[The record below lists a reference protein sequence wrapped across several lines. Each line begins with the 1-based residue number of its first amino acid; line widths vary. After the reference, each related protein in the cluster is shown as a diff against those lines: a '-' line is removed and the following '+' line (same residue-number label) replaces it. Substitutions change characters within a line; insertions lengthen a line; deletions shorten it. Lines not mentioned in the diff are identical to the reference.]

1 MKKFILIILFLFI
14 TNYIFSQ
21 TSIYPDSTGIKVLY
35 ENEYTYQADRLN
47 NGSIELYNRTNKWIN
62 QTKIHKHTGDF
73 PDENTP
79 DLESNEWKKQTD
91 ILYSILEESY
101 SSEEKEK
108 IKEIG
113 WGGECTIE
121 LYINPETGKVDD
133 VRFSFFRLSYPL
145 SRRELGNQAPE
156 ELNVFIVQLF
166 HQCCGLFDH
175 LFFFHIAPPLGGEAL
190 REGLSCFTPYDV
202 ILAFP
207 TCRKPLFSVDNR
219 NYVWFRNFLAA
230 SRPRTKSATISS
242 SRSLSSGSFFSI
254 ASIPSCLLILIPTP
268 FPSIEHIGSPP
279 LLPNFKFYEPPQVKE
294 IFVLHLFHFSCYKVD
309 HILPFFRSH
318 HFSLLL
324 SF

>member
-1 MKKFILIILFLFI
+1 MTKKNKQLPMKKIVLTTLFLLFA
-14 TNYIFSQ
+14 NSIFSQ

-133 VRFSFFRLSYPL
+133 VRFSFFRLSYYMYIPV
-145 SRRELGNQAPE
+145 SKFREIELKIKEKLQFKVTDYGK
-156 ELNVFIVQLF
+156 ELNYIYDF
-166 HQCCGLFDH
+166 H
-175 LFFFHIAPPLGGEAL
+175 
-190 REGLSCFTPYDV
+190 
-202 ILAFP
+202 
-207 TCRKPLFSVDNR
+207 
-219 NYVWFRNFLAA
+219 NYNF
-230 SRPRTKSATISS
+230 
-242 SRSLSSGSFFSI
+242 
-254 ASIPSCLLILIPTP
+254 
-268 FPSIEHIGSPP
+268 E
-279 LLPNFKFYEPPQVKE
+279 
-294 IFVLHLFHFSCYKVD
+294 
-309 HILPFFRSH
+309 
-318 HFSLLL
+318 
-324 SF
+324 